1 MSLMIIALA
10 FIIGF
15 LLGGLICYILLTKFT
30 NKNSLIDELTKLK
43 RDAAIRH
50 RIINEFF
57 SNAENQFLVLD
68 RAYKSYAK
76 FMQNSSKRFSQ
87 TDTDDIFYD
96 LSNLDSLDS
105 KKKSFIEENND
116 DIEVNVKDLRKN
128 TIVNDIKEKEEQ
140 DVLDDKDNLDN
151 KDNLVK
157 EEELEKEKEDI
168 KQEIETTT
176 SFEKEELDT
185 SLKEEE
191 DKTILEKKEE
201 VKKVQSEI

>member
-10 FIIGF
+10 FIVGF
-15 LLGGLICYILLTKFT
+15 LLGGIICYILLTKFT

-96 LSNLDSLDS
+96 LSNTDTLET
-105 KKKSFIEENND
+105 KKKSFVEEND
-116 DIEVNVKDLRKN
+116 DIEVKVKDLRKN
-128 TIVNDIKEKEEQ
+128 TIINEEKEEQ
-140 DVLDDKDNLDN
+140 EDLDKIEKKETLDKKEEFKEENDDK
-151 KDNLVK
+151 KP
-157 EEELEKEKEDI
+157 ESEIATSLEKEV
-168 KQEIETTT
+168 
-176 SFEKEELDT
+176 LDT
-185 SLKEEE
+185 SLNEE
-191 DKTILEKKEE
+191 KTQTILEKKEE
-201 VKKVQSEI
+201 IKKVQSEI